1 MGGRCFGALKVFLY
15 GQLCSASGIWNSAA
29 QLPLNGAKQSSK
41 PVNAFRVEFGGLGH
55 TSSVG
60 LIANLALE
68 RHI

>member
-1 MGGRCFGALKVFLY
+1 MNLISLKRPSTV
-15 GQLCSASGIWNSAA
+15 QVRLCSASGIWNSAA